1 MKSLRNGASQPLS
14 VGSSN
19 ESLEVRIDKMV
30 HGGEG
35 LGRLPSGPVVFVSGA
50 LPGELVRAR
59 VYGKRKGVYHAR
71 AEEVLEASPDRVTPP
86 CDGEKQCT
94 GATWPFIAY
103 PAQLRLK
110 QEILLDTLRRIGG
123 MEPKRPLPILPS
135 PKTDHYRLRTQF
147 NVRAEKGK
155 QRFGFFRQGSYSLI
169 EVEDAFLIY
178 PLINRT
184 LTAIR
189 TLADLLPPLIEAHIN
204 ASPAGEV
211 HVILFGAGDSLKP
224 LDAFLAA
231 LQKAVP
237 EVIGITGFAKKRK
250 AFTLGK
256 SILNLEVDGLSLKA
270 TEGNFFQV
278 NWDQNLN
285 MVRTVLDLAAP
296 APHENV
302 LDLYCGIGNFSLP
315 LAKRCAK
322 VIGIESGYGAI
333 EDAKKN
339 AVLNNI
345 TNTEFIADDLQKGL
359 KQLIDRKQKADV
371 IVLDPPR
378 AGATLKTL
386 ERILAFV
393 PRKIVY
399 VSCNPS
405 TLARDLKLFH
415 LFGFRLDRLQ
425 PVDMFPW
432 TYHIECVA
440 EMVREE

>member
-1 MKSLRNGASQPLS
+1 MAS
-14 VGSSN
+14 GRFK
-19 ESLEVRIDKMV
+19 ESHEVRVEKLV
-30 HGGEG
+30 YGGEG
-35 LGRLPSGPVVFVSGA
+35 LGRLASGQAVFVSGV
-50 LPGELVRAR
+50 LPGELVRAGIVR
-59 VYGKRKGVYHAR
+59 KRKGIFHAV
-71 AEEVLEASPDRVTPP
+71 AEEIIEPSPDRVAPP
-86 CDGEKQCT
+86 CGGEKQCT

-110 QEILLDTLRRIGG
+110 QEILLDALQRTGG
-123 MEPKRPLPILPS
+123 MRPKRPLPIIPS
-135 PKTDHYRLRTQF
+135 PKTEHYRLRTQF
-147 NVRAEKGK
+147 NVRAEKGA
-155 QRFGFFRQGSYSLI
+155 QRIGFFRQGSYSLV
-169 EVEDAFLIY
+169 EVEDAFLIH

-184 LTAIR
+184 LAAVRNLITF
-189 TLADLLPPLIEAHIN
+189 LPPLLEIHIN

-211 HVILFGAGDSLKP
+211 HLLVFGADEIPKP
-224 LDAFLAA
+224 LDVFFAK

-237 EVIGITGFAKKRK
+237 EVIGLTVFGRKKKVCSLGRN
-250 AFTLGK
+250 TLA
-256 SILNLEVDGLSLKA
+256 LEVEGLALHA

-278 NWDQNLN
+278 NWEQNRN
-285 MVRTVLDLAAP
+285 MVRTVLDVAGLTGG
-296 APHENV
+296 EIV

-315 LAKRCAK
+315 LARQAK
-322 VIGIESGYGAI
+322 QVIGIESGYAAI
-333 EDAKKN
+333 EDARKN
-339 AVLNNI
+339 AKLNGT
-345 TNTEFIADDLQKGL
+345 TNVEFIADDLQKGL
-359 KQLIDRKQKADV
+359 KPLLERKQKADV

-405 TLARDLKLFH
+405 TLARDLKFFH

>member
-1 MKSLRNGASQPLS
+1 MNIENSQPLAS
-14 VGSSN
+14 GKYR
-19 ESLEVRIDKMV
+19 ESHEVRIEKLV
-30 HGGEG
+30 YGGEG
-35 LGRLPSGPVVFVSGA
+35 LGRLASGQAVFVSGV
-50 LPGELVRAR
+50 LPGELVRAGIVR
-59 VYGKRKGVYHAR
+59 KRKGIFHAV
-71 AEEVLEASPDRVTPP
+71 AEEIIEPSPDRVSPP
-86 CDGEKQCT
+86 CNGEKQCT

-110 QEILLDTLRRIGG
+110 QEILLDALQRTGG
-123 MEPKRPLPILPS
+123 MRPKRPLPIIPS
-135 PKTDHYRLRTQF
+135 PKTEHYRLRTQF
-147 NVRAEKGK
+147 NVRTEKGA
-155 QRFGFFRQGSYSLI
+155 QRIGFFRQGSYSLV
-169 EVEDAFLIY
+169 EVEDAFLIH

-184 LTAIR
+184 LAAIR
-189 TLADLLPPLIEAHIN
+189 DLVALLPPLLEIHIN

-211 HVILFGAGDSLKP
+211 HLILFGAEDSLKP
-224 LDAFLAA
+224 QDAFLAG

-237 EVIGITGFAKKRK
+237 EVIGITGFAKKKRS
-250 AFTLGK
+250 FSLGRNILTLDV
-256 SILNLEVDGLSLKA
+256 EGLTMHA

-278 NWDQNLN
+278 NWEQNRN
-285 MVRTVLDLAAP
+285 MARTVLDFAGLKGG
-296 APHENV
+296 ETV

-315 LAKRCAK
+315 LAGKAGM
-322 VIGIESGYGAI
+322 VIGIESGYAAI

-339 AVLNNI
+339 AHLNGI
-345 TNTEFIADDLQKGL
+345 TNLEFIADDLQKGL
-359 KQLIDRKQKADV
+359 KPLLERKLKADV

-405 TLARDLKLFH
+405 TLARDLKFFH

>member
-1 MKSLRNGASQPLS
+1 MMEPQD
-14 VGSSN
+14 
-19 ESLEVRIDKMV
+19 VRIEKLV
-30 HGGEG
+30 YGGEG
-35 LGRLPSGPVVFVSGA
+35 LGRLTSGQVVFVSGT

-59 VYGKRKGVYHAR
+59 ITGKRKGVFHAVV
-71 AEEVLEASPDRVTPP
+71 EEVLEPSADRVAPP
-86 CDGEKQCT
+86 CGGEKQCT

-110 QEILLDTLRRIGG
+110 EEILLDTILRTGG
-123 MEPKRPLPILPS
+123 MAPKRPLPILPS
-135 PKTDHYRLRTQF
+135 PATDHYRLRTQF
-147 NVRAEKGK
+147 NVRSEKGT
-155 QRFGFFRQGSYSLI
+155 QRLGFFRQGSYSLV
-169 EVEDAFLIY
+169 EVEDAFLIH

-184 LTAIR
+184 LAAVRKLI
-189 TLADLLPPLIEAHIN
+189 DLLPPLLEVHIN

-211 HVILFGAGDSLKP
+211 HLLLFGADDVLKP
-224 LDAFLAA
+224 LEPFFTG
-231 LQKAVP
+231 LQRAVP
-237 EVIGITGFAKKRK
+237 EVIGITGFAKKKKSVSLGRNTM
-250 AFTLGK
+250 TLDV
-256 SILNLEVDGLSLKA
+256 EGLTLHA

-278 NWDQNLN
+278 NWDQNRN

-296 APHENV
+296 ASSDTV

-315 LAKRCAK
+315 LAKLAHQ
-322 VIGIESGYGAI
+322 VIGIESGFSAI

-339 AVLNNI
+339 AQLNNI

-359 KQLIDRKQKADV
+359 KPLLERKLKAGV
-371 IVLDPPR
+371 VVLDPPR

-405 TLARDLKLFH
+405 TLARDLKFFH

-440 EMVREE
+440 EMVREG

>member
-1 MKSLRNGASQPLS
+1 MRDSH
-14 VGSSN
+14 
-19 ESLEVRIDKMV
+19 EVRIEKLV
-30 HGGEG
+30 YGGEG
-35 LGRLPSGPVVFVSGA
+35 LGRLASGQTVFVSGV
-50 LPGELVRAR
+50 LPGELVRAGI
-59 VYGKRKGVYHAR
+59 VLKRKGIFHAV
-71 AEEVLEASPDRVTPP
+71 AEEIIDPSPDRVAPP
-86 CDGEKQCT
+86 CEGEKQCT

-110 QEILLDTLRRIGG
+110 QEILLDTLQRTGG
-123 MEPKRPLPILPS
+123 MKPKRPLPIIPS
-135 PKTDHYRLRTQF
+135 PRTEHYRLRTQF
-147 NVRAEKGK
+147 NVRTEKGA
-155 QRFGFFRQGSYSLI
+155 QRIGFFRQGSYSLV
-169 EVEDAFLIY
+169 EVEDAFLIH

-184 LTAIR
+184 LAAVRNLIT
-189 TLADLLPPLIEAHIN
+189 LLPPLLEVHIN

-211 HVILFGAGDSLKP
+211 HLLVFGAEETLKP
-224 LDAFLAA
+224 LDSFFAN

-237 EVIGITGFAKKRK
+237 EVIGLTGFARKKKVHSLGRN
-250 AFTLGK
+250 TLE
-256 SILNLEVDGLSLKA
+256 LEVEGLALHA

-278 NWDQNLN
+278 NWEQNGN
-285 MVRTVLDLAAP
+285 MVRTVLDFTGLTGS
-296 APHENV
+296 ETV

-315 LAKRCAK
+315 LAGKAGM
-322 VIGIESGYGAI
+322 VIGIESGYAAI
-333 EDAKKN
+333 ENARKN
-339 AVLNNI
+339 AKLNGIINV
-345 TNTEFIADDLQKGL
+345 EFIADDLQKGL
-359 KQLIDRKQKADV
+359 KPLLERKQKADV

-393 PRKIVY
+393 PRKIIY

-405 TLARDLKLFH
+405 TLARDLKFFH

>member
-1 MKSLRNGASQPLS
+1 MNIENSQPLAS
-14 VGSSN
+14 GKYR
-19 ESLEVRIDKMV
+19 ESHEVRIEKLV
-30 HGGEG
+30 YGGEG
-35 LGRLPSGPVVFVSGA
+35 LGRLASGQTVFVAGV
-50 LPGELVRAR
+50 LPGEFVRAGI
-59 VYGKRKGVYHAR
+59 VKKRKGILHAV
-71 AEEVLEASPDRVTPP
+71 ADEIIEPSPDRVAPP
-86 CDGEKQCT
+86 CRGEKQCT

-110 QEILLDTLRRIGG
+110 QEILLDTLKRTGG
-123 MEPKRPLPILPS
+123 MSPMQPLSIIAS
-135 PKTDHYRLRTQF
+135 PTTEHYRLRTQF
-147 NVRAEKGK
+147 NVRTEKGA
-155 QRFGFFRQGSYSLI
+155 QRIGFFRQGSYDLI
-169 EVEDAFLIY
+169 EVEDAFLIH

-184 LTAIR
+184 LTAVR
-189 TLADLLPPLIEAHIN
+189 DLVALLPPLTEIHIN

-211 HVILFGAGDSLKP
+211 HLLVFGVEETLKP
-224 LDAFLAA
+224 LDAFLAK

-237 EVIGITGFAKKRK
+237 EVVGVTGFARKKK
-250 AFTLGK
+250 ASSLGRHILTLDV
-256 SILNLEVDGLSLKA
+256 EGLTMHA

-278 NWDQNLN
+278 NWEQNRN
-285 MVRTVLDLAAP
+285 MVRTVLDFAGLSGR
-296 APHENV
+296 ETV

-315 LAKRCAK
+315 LAKQATR
-322 VIGIESGYGAI
+322 VVGIESGYAAI
-333 EDAKKN
+333 EDARKN
-339 AVLNNI
+339 AQLNNI
-345 TNTEFIADDLQKGL
+345 TNVEFIADDLQKGL
-359 KQLIDRKQKADV
+359 KPLLERKLKADV

-405 TLARDLKLFH
+405 TLARDLKFFH